1 MKHKGGN
8 PAYLW
13 EREWFS
19 DDKLF
24 DIQNITR
31 TLEHHNTP
39 GNDLNRKY
47 IDDYLKSIMHDD
59 VSSLYAEIDSKI
71 KLKIGDGIKQLLR
84 FQKDVRYVKEL
95 VELRDEK
102 KRLHLDMEKNMA
114 KILEIESSN
123 LRTNTS
129 LLIRSPF
136 HYKYFGEGYDSELID
151 AVIKGQLQHM
161 NVNTHQGLSLG
172 CPDGIL
178 GNNANRILLGRNTR
192 DYHTCAWLKASLEN
206 AIYWRYIDLSK
217 QGAGNI
223 ESIAMLMYK
232 LVINNGDFQLSTVGN
247 LKDTFAP
254 FIEAGSVRE
263 KIGIADNIRIQPL
276 CKQFKTVCKN
286 MFIDKSGKKIKS
298 VGTQM
303 TNCINIK
310 KYLEAITLKFDEP
323 KESLK
328 KHYWESFAI
337 FMYGLIQVTIASL
350 RKIWNDVM
358 DNMSESKIKDLDN
371 NINSNLVALRK
382 YLLSN
387 LIEYIKIKPSAMN
400 DNYGFVEGQ
409 NDDYENPKPGKKGM
423 VRLNGGFNSI
433 RNMSNYTLGNF
444 LFTLVDGPPCVDV
457 LGRNATGDCS
467 ECYQERS
474 TLSKLQN
481 IVYGNEKTNERV
493 NISNTENNEFL
504 SNNNKATLIK
514 TLRNINSNR
523 ITNTGQFIK
532 TPPIYIGGFTHTK
545 ELLHFSRI
553 VFIEYYKI
561 KYNILSNEFKYLDLI
576 IKKMKSSIHVTEIK
590 GMYMTLK
597 NAYSRTAGETHSQN
611 IMARKMLNDIKKT
624 YFDIRKKEMVA
635 IKSLIRTV
643 SNLKKKGAS
652 VSNDMIDIAY
662 IKYSHFRVKADIMK
676 RIAFS
681 LYKKKQQE
689 YRNET
694 ARGHPIRRE
703 LPDKYYRNLEA
714 LFEEVDK
721 EIRDRLREEGIDVD
735 SIDRYLRNDKNIFNL
750 NNIKNTGLNK
760 KDLARLEEI
769 ENELNVRK
777 NSALQKTKSASPTK
791 SALQKTKSASPVKNL
806 TPSIKISGLK
816 GDTVFLPY
824 VDKYNRH
831 GFFNILAAF
840 KRGHVATSDIIKGSA
855 ISVKSIFKTFS
866 AMGRICVA
874 KDKKEERDNKK
885 WRALDGE
892 YIKQLIK
899 LDKAELKSEISGLF
913 REIDTYH
920 DKTMHY
926 WGPRGNSWTKSKLD
940 KYCEVIRSNGSDCDF
955 VTNWNNIRSI
965 VAK

>member
-13 EREWFS
+13 EREWLS

-24 DIQNITR
+24 DIQRIIE
-31 TLEHHNTP
+31 TLDIYNTFQ
-39 GNDLNRKY
+39 NSQNRK
-47 IDDYLKSIMHDD
+47 DWDNYLKSIMHDN
-59 VSSLYAEIDSKI
+59 VSSLYPEIHDDI
-71 KLKIGDGIKQLLR
+71 KLKIGDDIKKLLR
-84 FQKDVRYVKEL
+84 FQKDIRYIKEL

-102 KRLHLDMEKNMA
+102 RMIHLDMEKNMA
-114 KILEIESSN
+114 KILEIDSSN
-123 LRTNTS
+123 LRKNDS
-129 LLIRSPF
+129 LLIKSPF
-136 HYKYFGEGYDSELID
+136 YYNYVDEGYDSALISD
-151 AVIKGQLQHM
+151 VIRAQLQHM
-161 NVNTHQGLSLG
+161 NVNTYQGRSLG
-172 CPDGIL
+172 CPDDFT
-178 GNNANRILLGRNTR
+178 GNNTNRILLGRNTR
-192 DYHTCAWLKASLEN
+192 EYNECRWLKTSLEN
-206 AIYWRYIDLSK
+206 AIYWKYIDLSK
-217 QGAGNI
+217 QGVGNI
-223 ESIAMLMYK
+223 YSIGVLMYS
-232 LVINNGDFQLSTVGN
+232 LITNNSEFTLDGIDN
-247 LKDTFAP
+247 LGDTFAP
-254 FIEAGSVRE
+254 FLEDGKEPSDIS
-263 KIGIADNIRIQPL
+263 IQPL

-298 VGTQM
+298 IGSQIK
-303 TNCINIK
+303 NCYDIK
-310 KYLEAITLKFDEP
+310 KYLEAILNGSNQI

-358 DNMSESKIKDLDN
+358 DNMNESKIKELDN
-371 NINSNLVALRK
+371 NINSNLVALKK

-409 NDDYENPKPGKKGM
+409 DDDYENPKPGKKGM

-433 RNMSNYTLGNF
+433 RNMSNYTVGNF
-444 LFTLVDGPPCVDV
+444 LFTLVNGPPCVDR
-457 LGRNATGDCS
+457 LGTSPLLRCN
-467 ECYQERS
+467 ECYQFKS

-481 IVYGNEKTNERV
+481 IIYGNEKTNNRD
-493 NISNTENNEFL
+493 NISDIQNNL
-504 SNNNKATLIK
+504 YYSNNQKQIFIK
-514 TLRNINSNR
+514 NLRNENANQIK
-523 ITNTGQFIK
+523 NTKQFIK

-545 ELLHFSRI
+545 EILHFSKV

-576 IKKMKSSIHVTEIK
+576 IKKLKSSIHITEVK
-590 GMYMTLK
+590 GMYITL
-597 NAYSRTAGETHSQN
+597 NNSFSRVATETHSQN

-624 YFDIRKKEMVA
+624 YFNIRKKEIIA
-635 IKSLIRTV
+635 IKNLIKTV
-643 SNLKKKGAS
+643 SNLKKKGNL
-652 VSNDMIDIAY
+652 VSNNMIDIAY
-662 IKYSHFRVKADIMK
+662 IKYSHFRIKADIMK

-681 LYKKKQQE
+681 LYKLLQQR
-689 YRNET
+689 YRNRR
-694 ARGHPIRRE
+694 ALGHPLSGD

-714 LFEEVDK
+714 LFEEVDN
-721 EIRDRLREEGIDVD
+721 EIRDRLKEDGIDIN

-750 NNIKNTGLNK
+750 NNIKNAGLNK
-760 KDLARLEEI
+760 KDLERIKEI
-769 ENELNVRK
+769 ENEIK
-777 NSALQKTKSASPTK
+777 NEVNTNSSNTKSVLQKTRSASPN
-791 SALQKTKSASPVKNL
+791 KNL

-816 GDTVFLPY
+816 GNTIFLPY

-840 KRGHVATSDIIKGSA
+840 KRGHVAKSDVIKGSA

-866 AMGRICVA
+866 SMGRICVA
-874 KDKKEERDNKK
+874 KDKKEEIDNKK

-892 YIKQLIK
+892 YIKELIK
-899 LDKAELKSEISGLF
+899 LDKKELKSEISGLF
-913 REIDTYH
+913 REIDIYH

-940 KYCEVIRSNGSDCDF
+940 KYCEVIRSNGSNCDF
-955 VTNWNNIRSI
+955 ITNWNNVKSI